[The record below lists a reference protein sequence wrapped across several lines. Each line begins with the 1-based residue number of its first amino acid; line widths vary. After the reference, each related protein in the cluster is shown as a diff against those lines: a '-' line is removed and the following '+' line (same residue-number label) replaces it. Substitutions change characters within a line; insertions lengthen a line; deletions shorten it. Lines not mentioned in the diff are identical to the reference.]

1 VLEEK
6 KTISGEEVAEIM
18 GSAPGSRAMRE
29 PKGWQ
34 AVSDEIAG
42 QRQRDALERSGREV
56 ASTTT
61 PALEADDNLG
71 S

>member
-1 VLEEK
+1 
-6 KTISGEEVAEIM
+6 
-18 GSAPGSRAMRE
+18 MRE